1 MPLITEPSSIESII
15 TQSSTNPLLAKH
27 CAVVVGVGASQGIGA
42 AVCRRLAREG
52 LMVYVVG
59 RTQQKLDTVVA
70 EIQQA
75 GGKAAHYILDS
86 TQESQVAALFKQ
98 ITDRQ
103 QVIDLVVHNV
113 GGNVPSR
120 FLSSSLKFFN
130 SMWRL
135 TFLSGFLVSQQA
147 LAMMQK
153 QQHGTIIFTGASASL
168 RGKPYFAAFTTGKSA
183 LRAYAQGLAKEFQ
196 PHNIHVAHVVVDGM
210 VDGDRVNSALYG
222 LGRLLRSTRGT
233 GGLSIEAI
241 AENYWMLHQQSKPL
255 WTHELDL
262 RPYREKF

>member
-1 MPLITEPSSIESII
+1 MVDKNFMSILSAVIPSVSPQATS
-15 TQSSTNPLLAKH
+15 TQH
-27 CAVVVGVGASQGIGA
+27 CAVVIGVGASKGIGA
-42 AVCRRLAREG
+42 AVSRRIAREG
-52 LMVYVVG
+52 VLVYVVG
-59 RTQQKLDTVVA
+59 RTQDKLDQVVA
-70 EIQQA
+70 EIQQM
-75 GGKAAHYILDS
+75 GGRAISYILDS
-86 TQESQVAALFKQ
+86 TQEDQVAALFKQ
-98 ITDRQ
+98 IAERQ

-120 FLSSSLKFFN
+120 FLNSSLNFFN
-130 SMWRL
+130 SMWRM

-147 LAMMQK
+147 LAVMQQ

-196 PHNIHVAHVVVDGM
+196 SHNIHVAHVVIDGM
-210 VDGDRVNSALYG
+210 VDGDRVNKAILG
-222 LGRLLRSTRGT
+222 LGRLLRNTRGT
-233 GGLSIEAI
+233 GGLNIEAI

-262 RPYREKF
+262 RPFREKF